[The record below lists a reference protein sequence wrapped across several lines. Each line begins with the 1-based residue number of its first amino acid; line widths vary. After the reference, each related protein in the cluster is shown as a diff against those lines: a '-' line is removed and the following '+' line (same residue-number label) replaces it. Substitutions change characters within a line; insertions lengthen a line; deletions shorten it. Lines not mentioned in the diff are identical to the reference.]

1 MEFLDFIVV
10 GLFACFVAFFVIG
23 FNRQMI
29 EKNKQREEK
38 YRKKMTKFKGEV
50 FMMKFVACAK
60 KVYSMS
66 ELLKSCEI
74 HIKTSRKR
82 KENE

>member
-1 MEFLDFIVV
+1 
-10 GLFACFVAFFVIG
+10 
-23 FNRQMI
+23 
-29 EKNKQREEK
+29 
-38 YRKKMTKFKGEV
+38 MTKFKGEV

-66 ELLKSCEI
+66 ELFKSYEI